1 MVLSLLLLIA
11 FAQVQVHD
19 PLNFPE
25 VNAQGFAVGMNKEV
39 FIAVDATISDR
50 YIFTFKYAFTGPI

>member
-19 PLNFPE
+19 PLTFPE

-50 YIFTFKYAFTGPI
+50 